1 LFSYEAGLDKESGK
15 NVARKRVTT
24 GIDGLDDILQGG
36 LPENKSY
43 LVAGEPGTGKSTFC
57 MQFLLAGAARGE
69 NGAYITIDEK
79 PAHLI
84 EDAEALGWEIRP
96 HIEAGRLS
104 IFDVSAYFSRVR
116 AGNNKN
122 LNVNNIINELTR
134 LVANTKAT
142 RLVIDPVAP
151 LVADLASLSDVQEYI
166 RSLIFSIEDNLK
178 CTTLL
183 TSPVAIGSNKLSQFG
198 VEEFAVSGIILLRL
212 VKQERDWVRTLFVRK
227 MRSTATPL
235 NEYAFQIVSRRGLV
249 IRQPL

>member
-1 LFSYEAGLDKESGK
+1 
-15 NVARKRVTT
+15 
-24 GIDGLDDILQGG
+24 
-36 LPENKSY
+36 
-43 LVAGEPGTGKSTFC
+43 
-57 MQFLLAGAARGE
+57 MQFLLAGAIKGE
-69 NGAYITIDEK
+69 NGVYITIDEK

-96 HIEAGRLS
+96 HIESGRLS

-116 AGNNKN
+116 TNSKN
-122 LNVNNIINELTR
+122 LNVSNIINELTR
-134 LVANTKAT
+134 LVANTKAS

-151 LVADLASLSDVQEYI
+151 LVADLANLSDVQEYI

-212 VKQERDWVRTLFVRK
+212 VKQERDWVRTIFVRK

-235 NEYAFQIVSRRGLV
+235 NEYSFQIVSRRGLV

>member
-1 LFSYEAGLDKESGK
+1 MR
-15 NVARKRVTT
+15 NRIQT
-24 GIDGLDDILQGG
+24 GISGLDDILQGG
-36 LPENKSY
+36 LPENKAY

-57 MQFLLAGAARGE
+57 MQFLLQGAAEGQ
-69 NGAYITIDEK
+69 NGVYITIDEK

-84 EDAEALGWEIRP
+84 EDAEALGWNVKP
-96 HIEAGRLS
+96 YLDSGALS
-104 IFDVSAYFSRVR
+104 IFDVSAYFTRVR
-116 AGNNKN
+116 SGKNNQ
-122 LNVNNIINELTR
+122 LNVSNVINELTR
-134 LVANTKAT
+134 LVKDTKAS

-151 LVADLASLSDVQEYI
+151 LVSAGDNLADVQEYI
-166 RSLIFSIEDNLK
+166 RNLIFSIEDNLH

-183 TSPVAIGSNKLSQFG
+183 TSPVSIGSNKLSHFG

-249 IRQPL
+249 VRQPL